1 MKIWIILIVSLLIII
16 PVLIIFLWWLGVFRC
31 HDLKK
36 NSLEKYIE
44 NYKKLK
50 KVDGSGKVIISLST
64 TPSKIQNKKFEI
76 MLKSILDQTVKVN
89 KIYLHIPE
97 NKDYE
102 IPEEYNKV
110 LKVLRCGKDY
120 GVCSKFV
127 PMMLKED
134 NADTIIIIL
143 KDNLIYG
150 RNYIEKLIKTFL
162 KHPEKAIVAKSGTV
176 IKPNFIDGNFV
187 EEKNDSA
194 NYNEDW
200 IISTIQVPKRNFN
213 YIKNFKL

>member
-1 MKIWIILIVSLLIII
+1 MKIWIILLISFLIII
-16 PVLIIFLWWLGVFRC
+16 PLLLIFLWWLGVFRC
-31 HDLKK
+31 CELKK
-36 NSLEKYIE
+36 KPIGQYIEKY
-44 NYKKLK
+44 KKMK
-50 KVDGSGKVIISLST
+50 KVDGAGKVIISLTT
-64 TPSKIQNKKFEI
+64 TPSRVKDKSMEI
-76 MLKSILDQTVKVN
+76 MLKSILDQTVRVN

-97 NKDYE
+97 NKEYE
-102 IPEEYNKV
+102 IPDEYNKIV
-110 LKVLRCGKDY
+110 KIMKCGRDY

-134 NADTIIIIL
+134 NADTIVIIL

-150 RNYIEKLIKTFL
+150 RDYIERLIKSFM
-162 KHPEKAIVAKSGTV
+162 KKPSDAIVSKSGTV
-176 IKPNFIDGNFV
+176 IKPNFIDGKFV

-213 YIKNFKL
+213 YSRNFKL